1 MVYERPE
8 SMRALTRLAHTV
20 LAVVL
25 AVGTLLACSAAAVQT
40 PYPAPEFTH
49 RESADWLNSTPLQLA
64 ALRGKVVL
72 VEFWAF
78 ECVNCLNSR
87 AWVESIAKTKAAAG
101 LVVVAVHTPE
111 LRAERSPDN
120 VRAAVARLGI
130 HYPVMIDGDYSYW
143 NALRNQY
150 WPAFYLIGRDGLV
163 HGRAIGEL
171 HVGDGSARPVEA
183 LIDQL
188 LAAPHS

>member
-1 MVYERPE
+1 
-8 SMRALTRLAHTV
+8 MRALKPPARAV
-20 LAVVL
+20 LAAAL
-25 AVGTLLACSAAAVQT
+25 AAGALLACSAAAVPA

-49 RESADWLNSTPLQLA
+49 REPADWLNSAPLELGK
-64 ALRGKVVL
+64 LRGKVVL

-87 AWVESIAKTKAAAG
+87 AWVESIAQSRAAAG

-111 LRAERSPDN
+111 LRDERSPDN

-143 NALRNQY
+143 NALGNQY
-150 WPAFYLIGRDGLV
+150 WPAFYVIGRDGLI
-163 HGRAIGEL
+163 HGHAIGEQ
-171 HVGDGSARPVEA
+171 HVGDGTAQPLEV

-188 LAAPHS
+188 LARAQS

>member
-1 MVYERPE
+1 
-8 SMRALTRLAHTV
+8 MRALRMRARAV
-20 LAVVL
+20 LAAAL
-25 AVGTLLACSAAAVQT
+25 AAGGLLACSSAAVQA

-49 RESADWLNSTPLQLA
+49 RESADWLNGAPLELA
-64 ALRGKVVL
+64 KLRGKVVL

-78 ECVNCLNSR
+78 ECVNCLNTR
-87 AWVESIAKTKAAAG
+87 VWVEKIAQTRSAAG

-111 LRAERSPDN
+111 LRDERSPEN

-130 HYPVMIDGDYSYW
+130 RYPVMIDADYSYW
-143 NALRNQY
+143 NALGNQY

-163 HGRAIGEL
+163 HGRAVGEL
-171 HVGDGSARPVEA
+171 HVGDGSARPVET

-188 LAAPHS
+188 LAAAPP

>member
-1 MVYERPE
+1 
-8 SMRALTRLAHTV
+8 MRAVRLAARV
-20 LAVVL
+20 LVA
-25 AVGTLLACSAAAVQT
+25 LLGAGALGCSGATEQQ
-40 PYPAPEFTH
+40 PFPAPEFTH
-49 RESADWLNSTPLQLA
+49 SLPAEWLNSAPLKLAQLH
-64 ALRGKVVL
+64 GKVVL

-87 AWVESIAKTKAAAG
+87 PWVEKIAQDKAAAG

-111 LRAERSPDN
+111 LRDERSPDN

-143 NALRNQY
+143 NALGNQY

-171 HVGDGSARPVEA
+171 HVGDGTGQRVES
-183 LIDQL
+183 LIEQL
-188 LAAPHS
+188 LAAAPR

>member
-1 MVYERPE
+1 MKGRQ
-8 SMRALTRLAHTV
+8 SMRALRNPAPL
-20 LAVVL
+20 
-25 AVGTLLACSAAAVQT
+25 AAALTAAALFACGAPAEQAPKG

-49 RESADWLNSTPLQLA
+49 RAPADWLNSAPLELGR
-64 ALRGKVVL
+64 LRGKVVL

-78 ECVNCLNSR
+78 ECVNCLNSK
-87 AWVESIAKTKAAAG
+87 AWVESQAQAKADAG

-111 LRAERSPDN
+111 LRDERSPDN
-120 VRAAVARLGI
+120 VRAAVAQLGI

-143 NALRNQY
+143 NALGNQY
-150 WPAFYLIGRDGLV
+150 WPAFYVIGRDGLV

-171 HVGDGSARPVEA
+171 HVGDGSARSVET

-188 LAAPHS
+188 LAARS

>member
-1 MVYERPE
+1 
-8 SMRALTRLAHTV
+8 MRALRTPAWLAGAAV
-20 LAVVL
+20 CALA
-25 AVGTLLACSAAAVQT
+25 ACSGAAEQT
-40 PYPAPEFTH
+40 PFRAPEFTH
-49 RESADWLNSTPLQLA
+49 TASADWLNSAPLTLA
-64 ALRGKVVL
+64 QLRGKVVL

-78 ECVNCLNSR
+78 ECVNCLNTR
-87 AWVESIAKTKAAAG
+87 AWVESIASSRAGAG

-111 LRAERSPDN
+111 LSAERSPDN

-143 NALRNQY
+143 NALGNRY

-171 HVGDGSARPVEA
+171 HVGDGTAQPLER

-188 LAAPHS
+188 LAAAHS

>member
-1 MVYERPE
+1 
-8 SMRALTRLAHTV
+8 MRAPNTSARAV
-20 LAVVL
+20 LAAAL
-25 AVGTLLACSAAAVQT
+25 TAGALLACSAAAVQA

-49 RESADWLNSTPLQLA
+49 REPADWVNSAPLELGK
-64 ALRGKVVL
+64 LRGKVVL

-87 AWVESIAKTKAAAG
+87 AWVESIAQSRAAAG

-111 LRAERSPDN
+111 LRDERSPAN

-143 NALRNQY
+143 NALGNQY
-150 WPAFYLIGRDGLV
+150 WPAFYLIGRDGLI
-163 HGRAIGEL
+163 HGRAVGEL
-171 HVGDGSARPVEA
+171 HIGDGTARPLEA

-188 LAAPHS
+188 LKGARS